1 MVPWLGFN
9 LAETTSAQ
17 KRPSAAG
24 AQLSE
29 APVVEAE
36 SEENPAQGKVQL
48 AGNQD
53 SKKSELSRKSTRLS
67 LRFQKAFH

>member
-1 MVPWLGFN
+1 MP
-9 LAETTSAQ
+9 

-36 SEENPAQGKVQL
+36 HEENPVQGKVRR

-53 SKKSELSRKSTRLS
+53 SEK
-67 LRFQKAFH
+67 